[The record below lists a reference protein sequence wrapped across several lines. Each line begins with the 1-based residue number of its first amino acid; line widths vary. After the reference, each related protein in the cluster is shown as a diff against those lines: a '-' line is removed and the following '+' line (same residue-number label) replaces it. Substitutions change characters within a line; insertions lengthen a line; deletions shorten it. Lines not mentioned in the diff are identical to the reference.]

1 MQMVVAPGPRQR
13 ANMNIVL
20 KLRLLHC
27 VSCCSLG
34 RPARKCRH
42 RVVPKYELIHWQSKP
57 GSSV

>member
-1 MQMVVAPGPRQR
+1 MQMVVAAGPRQR

-42 RVVPKYELIHWQSKP
+42 
-57 GSSV
+57 